1 MTRTRVSACGRF
13 AVLDG
18 LHLDRNVFEFLTR
31 WAAAHRFQIQDAIQL
46 ALCAF
51 RDDTLDPG
59 SPPTV
64 PASSSQ
70 ISSEPPWADRTD
82 LTRY

>member
-1 MTRTRVSACGRF
+1 MTRTTVSACGRF

-18 LHLDRNVFEFLTR
+18 LHLDRNVFDFLIR
-31 WAAAHRFQIQDAIQL
+31 WAAAHRLQIQDAIQL

-51 RDDTLDPG
+51 RDDTRDTKR
-59 SPPTV
+59 PPTV

-70 ISSEPPWADRTD
+70 MLAQPPWVDRTD
-82 LTRY
+82 